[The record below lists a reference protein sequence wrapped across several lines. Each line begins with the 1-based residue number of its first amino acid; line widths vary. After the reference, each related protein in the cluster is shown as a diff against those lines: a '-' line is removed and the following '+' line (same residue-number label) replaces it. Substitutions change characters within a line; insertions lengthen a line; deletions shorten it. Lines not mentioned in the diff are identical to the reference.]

1 MKCRS
6 DGSTQQTSSLKAGF
20 SVRSGRGLENGGR
33 TVAEKGLR
41 AWKTRK
47 NPFTA
52 IFESEIEPCLIADT
66 SRSATMILEHL
77 QDKLGS
83 QAYPNSLQ
91 RTLQRIVHNWKIFH
105 GPAKRAI
112 FLQTHPPGE
121 PSLSRKIALKC
132 NSSENQA

>member
-52 IFESEIEPCLIADT
+52 IFESEIELFLT
-66 SRSATMILEHL
+66 VRGHE
-77 QDKLGS
+77 
-83 QAYPNSLQ
+83 
-91 RTLQRIVHNWKIFH
+91 IVM
-105 GPAKRAI
+105 I
-112 FLQTHPPGE
+112 FL
-121 PSLSRKIALKC
+121 I
-132 NSSENQA
+132 